1 MECNL
6 FDNITY
12 FPCHWKPNRISCE
25 ISQNIDWQ
33 SWQLFTVFLDRVLKN
48 TLNPISLV
56 MFLHKNK
63 SIFKVAIKNFLSF
76 IFKRT
81 PANKWYIKKYTRLQS
96 RFYKSYKLS
105 IRYPGTAVFRRSL
118 YHSMICIR
126 EINNCLTFLSA
137 GLPLTALRQSFHA
150 ALLPGQYG
158 WV

>member
-1 MECNL
+1 MCIFVTVIKCECFNNVSLTIPSVSSVVDQYCNHFCKQNQYDLLRITLECNL

-63 SIFKVAIKNFLSF
+63 SIFKVAIKNFLF
-76 IFKRT
+76 LILRRT
-81 PANKWYIKKYTRLQS
+81 PANKWYIKKYIRLQ
-96 RFYKSYKLS
+96 
-105 IRYPGTAVFRRSL
+105 
-118 YHSMICIR
+118 
-126 EINNCLTFLSA
+126 
-137 GLPLTALRQSFHA
+137 
-150 ALLPGQYG
+150 
-158 WV
+158 

>member
-12 FPCHWKPNRISCE
+12 FTCHWKPNRISCE
-25 ISQNIDWQ
+25 ILQNIDWQ

-63 SIFKVAIKNFLSF
+63 SIFKVAIKNFLF
-76 IFKRT
+76 LIFRRT
-81 PANKWYIKKYTRLQS
+81 PSYKSYIKKYTRLQS
-96 RFYKSYKLS
+96 RFYKSYEFSK
-105 IRYPGTAVFRRSL
+105 RSFH
-118 YHSMICIR
+118 HSMICIW
-126 EINNCLTFLSA
+126 EVINCLTFLSA